1 MSSSSSDFVQSK
13 LEDLN
18 VTQDEL
24 NSIGEALKKEEF
36 RKLLCDYVQEI
47 QNPENR
53 KLYEEELTELEKQ
66 RGNSYLIVRWTW

>member
-66 RGNSYLIVRWTW
+66 RGNSYLIVR

>member
-1 MSSSSSDFVQSK
+1 MSATSSEFVHSK

-18 VTQDEL
+18 VTHDEL

-36 RKLLCDYVQEI
+36 RKLLIDYVQEI

-53 KLYEEELTELEKQ
+53 RVYEEELTLLEKQ
-66 RGNSYLIVRWTW
+66 RGEIFSLSLL